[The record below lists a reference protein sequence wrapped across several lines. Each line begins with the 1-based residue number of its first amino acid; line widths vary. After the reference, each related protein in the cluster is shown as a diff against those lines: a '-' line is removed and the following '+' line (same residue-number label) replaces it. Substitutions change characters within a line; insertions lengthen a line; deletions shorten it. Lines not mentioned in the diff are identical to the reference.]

1 MASKKPNPHARRGVG
16 VQEGFSSDRR
26 REPYTPRGAGALAA
40 LKRSLAGAT
49 EPALR
54 ERLTAAIASFERGA
68 A

>member
-1 MASKKPNPHARRGVG
+1 MASKQANPHARRSAG

-26 REPYTPRGAGALAA
+26 REPYKPSRAGALAA
-40 LKRSLAGAT
+40 LRRSLAGAT

-54 ERLTAAIASFERGA
+54 ERLAAAIASLERGA